1 MPIYEYACGK
11 CGKTID
17 VLQRLTDPPL
27 RKCPACGSRRLRK
40 QLSAPVVHLKSRK
53 AAAPVLV
60 PQVAGGRSAL
70 DGTRPLN
77 WPSGRLVGVKKTES
91 D

>member
-1 MPIYEYACGK
+1 LPIYEYACSK

-17 VLQRLTDPPL
+17 VLQRLTDPPI
-27 RKCPACGSRRLRK
+27 RKCPACGSRRLQK

-53 AAAPVLV
+53 AAASVLV
-60 PQVAGGRSAL
+60 PQVSGGDSAL
-70 DGTRPLN
+70 DGTRRTLH
-77 WPSGRLVGVKKTES
+77 WPGRVVGVKKNES